1 MARVNLKIDFARR
14 SYGATKWQYEQFDCV
29 DLYIELLILLNY
41 QFIDRCGPCRHFL
54 KWVIDILLKKWDT
67 IRFIEFGEALKM
79 ANVFKKV
86 SSTSARTEHFKSNR
100 KFLKKMI
107 RYSKKNKKGKTAK
120 DVIFK
125 NKSFFMESINKH
137 TETRNIIYNIISN
150 NNDLYNVKTF
160 I

>member
-1 MARVNLKIDFARR
+1 MVN
-14 SYGATKWQYEQFDCV
+14 V
-29 DLYIELLILLNY
+29 
-41 QFIDRCGPCRHFL
+41 
-54 KWVIDILLKKWDT
+54 LKK
-67 IRFIEFGEALKM
+67 
-79 ANVFKKV
+79 VF
-86 SSTSARTEHFKSNR
+86 SASAPTEHFKANQ

-107 RYSKKNKKGKTAK
+107 RYSKKNKKGKTAR

-125 NKSFFMESINKH
+125 SKSFFMESNNKH

>member
-1 MARVNLKIDFARR
+1 
-14 SYGATKWQYEQFDCV
+14 
-29 DLYIELLILLNY
+29 
-41 QFIDRCGPCRHFL
+41 
-54 KWVIDILLKKWDT
+54 
-67 IRFIEFGEALKM
+67 M
-79 ANVFKKV
+79 ANVLKEVF
-86 SSTSARTEHFKSNR
+86 SASAPTEHFKANQ

-107 RYSKKNKKGKTAK
+107 RYSKKNKKGKTAR

-125 NKSFFMESINKH
+125 SKSFFMESNNKH